1 MPNARRPLTP
11 PDQVRQRLAA
21 NRERRGY
28 ILPHQG
34 LMAAAMP
41 RLQDGYATMYAALTI
56 DENHLS
62 PFEREFVWLAVLT
75 AAGEHVGTHH
85 VKLFFELGGNRQQ
98 AEVVFRMVAL
108 ATGAPR
114 SFQFLAEH
122 WERHFD
128 PLEGISGYH
137 AAADALIRGSGVTSE
152 LAHLA
157 LLAVHT
163 TLAQRWGIEVELKA
177 GYAAGVDEGKLAEAC
192 CLPMWATGI
201 NRTIDAAQVW
211 LDLMRSGMITPSPSF
226 QAWADTDQGALP
238 I

>member
-1 MPNARRPLTP
+1 MSDGGRELTP
-11 PDQVRQRLAA
+11 PEVVRDRLAA
-21 NRERRGY
+21 NLGSRGY

-56 DENHLS
+56 DDNYLS
-62 PFEREFVWLAVLT
+62 PFEREFVWLAVLV

-85 VKLFFELGGNRQQ
+85 VKKFFEFGGDREH

-108 ATGAPR
+108 AAGAPR
-114 SFQFLAEH
+114 SFEFLEEH
-122 WERHFD
+122 WEPHFV
-128 PLEGISGYH
+128 PLLGASSYR
-137 AAADALIRGSGVTSE
+137 AAADALLHGTDVPSE

-163 TLAQRWGIEVELKA
+163 TLAQLWGVRVELEA
-177 GYAAGVDEGKLAEAC
+177 GYAAGVHEGKLAEAC

-201 NRTIDAAQVW
+201 NRTIDAAEVW
-211 LDLMRSGMITPSPSF
+211 LGLMRSGAVTASESF
-226 QAWADTDQGALP
+226 QAWADTDQGALRL
-238 I
+238 